1 MKTFFVRTRLDQA
14 LVGVFCASTPKALA
28 KILETMVEPA
38 DCEYLIL
45 KANEGLFVE
54 AHFVRAPA
62 QESGRRD
69 TIFLTNVPDE
79 ELGADELEEATARSV
94 PGGALKAAMAE
105 VIPPVL
111 EPTDT
116 LMDRLQ
122 LEEPRGWIA
131 LETVTGKPAPAI
143 APKTRTPILLL
154 TADRRMH

>member
-14 LVGVFCASTPKALA
+14 LVGVFCAASPTALA
-28 KILETMVEPA
+28 KILEAMVEPA

-54 AHFVRAPA
+54 AHFVQAPA

-69 TIFLTNVPDE
+69 TVFLTNVPDE
-79 ELGADELEEATARSV
+79 VIDSDEIEAAAPAIRT
-94 PGGALKAAMAE
+94 GGALKAAMAE

-111 EPTDT
+111 EPTDA

-122 LEEPRGWIA
+122 IEEPRGWIA
-131 LETVTGKPAPAI
+131 LDSVTGRPAAAI
-143 APKTRTPILLL
+143 APKTRTPILMLS
-154 TADRRMH
+154 ADRRMH

>member
-1 MKTFFVRTRLDQA
+1 MKTFFVRTRLDQT
-14 LVGVFCASTPKALA
+14 LVGIFCAASPNALA
-28 KILETMVEPA
+28 KILEAMVEPA

-54 AHFVRAPA
+54 AHFVQAPA

-79 ELGADELEEATARSV
+79 VLDSDEIEEA
-94 PGGALKAAMAE
+94 GASKGESGSLKAAMAE

-111 EPTDT
+111 EPTDV

-122 LEEPRGWIA
+122 VEEPRGWIA
-131 LETVTGKPAPAI
+131 LESVTGKPAAPI
-143 APKTRTPILLL
+143 APKTRTPILMLS
-154 TADRRMH
+154 TDRRMH